1 MVWKNFLMR
10 KSNKKKKILAWR
22 QIFSVK
28 PQSEIWFC
36 GSDRRKWNLG
46 QNESDICVVWEENQR
61 IRPEKGKAFTSF
73 SRIHQVPLAFSAP
86 KRYNLNHSSY
96 FTETGKCRTLE
107 VQNGKTKYI

>member
-1 MVWKNFLMR
+1 MR
-10 KSNKKKKILAWR
+10 KSNKKKKILVWR

-61 IRPEKGKAFTSF
+61 ISP
-73 SRIHQVPLAFSAP
+73 
-86 KRYNLNHSSY
+86 
-96 FTETGKCRTLE
+96 
-107 VQNGKTKYI
+107 

>member
-1 MVWKNFLMR
+1 MR
-10 KSNKKKKILAWR
+10 KSNKKKKILVWR

-36 GSDRRKWNLG
+36 GSGRRKWNLG

-61 IRPEKGKAFTSF
+61 IRPQKGKAFTRF
-73 SRIHQVPLAFSAP
+73 SRIHQVLLAFSAP
-86 KRYNLNHSSY
+86 KRYNLNHSSC
-96 FTETGKCRTLE
+96 FTETGKHRTLE

>member
-36 GSDRRKWNLG
+36 GSGRRKWNLG

-61 IRPEKGKAFTSF
+61 IRPQKGKAFTSF

-96 FTETGKCRTLE
+96 FTETGKHRTLE